1 MLIPSGSLIVR
12 ADGVR
17 VALVRPDHT
26 VHLQPIQIGRD
37 YGDRLEVTTGLQ
49 QGDVIIPNPGD
60 AAREGFKV
68 DPVFAAQKTSQPPAA
83 ADTHK

>member
-26 VHLQPIQIGRD
+26 VHLQPIEIGRNR
-37 YGDRLEVTTGLQ
+37 RLPQTLTSDLGET
-49 QGDVIIPNPGD
+49 
-60 AAREGFKV
+60 REI
-68 DPVFAAQKTSQPPAA
+68 S
-83 ADTHK
+83 